1 MSGILIPGTLRYK
14 TSLAWSTV
22 SNNGVSSFTLLDKE
36 IAICKVIHPYVM
48 LGASARRITSPP
60 GSWSAVGGLWVS
72 GSART
77 PPYVP
82 AANSQDG
89 MRIMRVG
96 STLYCKAAS
105 TFSVLQAGH
114 ATTPLHGPSIAAAD
128 YTVIISLTTD
138 TVSGAAGALSGSV
151 SWDTSSVSG
160 IESDATYDY
169 QVQDFQFVK
178 GGVVF
183 ANLQIF
189 KPGF

>member
-1 MSGILIPGTLRYK
+1 MAGITINGSLQYK
-14 TSLAWSTV
+14 TALAWSTL

-36 IAICKVIHPYVM
+36 VAICKVIHPYVM
-48 LGASARRITSPP
+48 LGASMRRVTSPP
-60 GSWSAVGGLWVS
+60 GSWSAVGGLWVD

-77 PPYVP
+77 PPYAP
-82 AANSQDG
+82 TPNSQDG

-105 TFSVLQAGH
+105 TFSVLAAGH
-114 ATTPLHGPSIAAAD
+114 ATTPVHTPSIATAN
-128 YTVIISLTTD
+128 YTVAISLSTD
-138 TVSGAAGALSGSV
+138 TVSGAAGALDGDV
-151 SWDTSSVSG
+151 TWDTSSESD
-160 IESDATYDY
+160 IEADATYDY
-169 QVQDFQFVK
+169 QIQGFQFVK